1 MAELQVTEGRIHWE
15 EAGVGVPLVLVH
27 GSWDEV
33 AVWHQVVPRL
43 ARSFRVVVY
52 DRRGHGESTGRGPLD
67 THVQDLAAVLEQ
79 TGAPAHVA
87 ANSLGGSIA
96 LRLATRRPELLQSL
110 AVHEPPLVDLL
121 GQDHPA
127 IAELRSRLAGVLEH
141 LAAGRMKE
149 GARQFVEQVVLGPGA
164 WDTLPS
170 EARDMMARNAHTFLE
185 ENQDP
190 TQLSIDR
197 AALEQVPVPVLLSG
211 GDDSPPFFAEI
222 LDILET
228 SIPRTRRETIAGA
241 GHIPH
246 ETHPEPYAELLRG
259 FAERTTR

>member
-1 MAELQVTEGRIHWE
+1 MQELSVAAGNIHWE

-33 AVWHQVVPRL
+33 AVWHDIAPRL
-43 ARSFRVVVY
+43 SNSFRVVMY
-52 DRRGHGESTGRGPLD
+52 DRRGHGKSTGGGPLD
-67 THVQDLAAVLEQ
+67 ADVDDLIALLDQ

-96 LRLATRRPELLQSL
+96 LRLAARRPELLRSL

-127 IAELRSRLAGVLEH
+127 VAQLRSLLAGVLEL
-141 LAAGRMKE
+141 LAAGKMEE
-149 GARQFVEQVVLGPGA
+149 GARRFVEQVVLGPGA
-164 WDTLPS
+164 WQTLPA

-190 TQLSIDR
+190 TQLSIDT
-197 AALEQVPVPVLLSG
+197 AALQQILVPVLLTG
-211 GDDSPPFFAEI
+211 GEDSPPFFAQV
-222 LDILET
+222 LDILEQA
-228 SIPRTRRETIAGA
+228 IPRTRRESLAGA

-246 ETHPEPYAELLRG
+246 ETHPEPYAELLRSF
-259 FAERTTR
+259 FALGA